1 VISSDSVARAESTRP
16 RNVTDAVRRL
26 ALALA
31 LAGMP
36 LAASQPSFG
45 QPAAPHGG
53 TLYSIALVDVLP
65 SEAERGAALLTRYA
79 DETRAEPGLVRLD
92 LVRQPEPL
100 ANHFALLAVRRSAS
114 DRSAH
119 LEHGFVRRFR
129 EDLHPLLASPLD
141 DRVYTAA
148 ER

>member
-1 VISSDSVARAESTRP
+1 MSSPDSVARAESTRC
-16 RNVTDAVRRL
+16 RNVTSALRRL
-26 ALALA
+26 ALSLA
-31 LAGMP
+31 LAGTP
-36 LAASQPSFG
+36 LAASRPSSG
-45 QPAAPHGG
+45 EPAAPDSG
-53 TLYSIALVDVLP
+53 TQYSVAMVDVLP

-100 ANHFALLAVRRSAS
+100 ANHFALLAVWRSAS

-129 EDLHPLLASPLD
+129 ENLHPLLASPLD
-141 DRVYTAA
+141 DRVYMAV